1 MKVMKFAHLTDEQA
15 SALQVLHKSGKSHRE
30 RQRAQAVLL
39 SARGMSLDQ
48 LAFVFECDRDTVSNW
63 LNDWQSGGVT
73 ALSDAAKSGRPPSL
87 DATAQSV
94 VLQVVSSA
102 TPNFKG
108 VLQDELKKGA

>member
-1 MKVMKFAHLTDEQA
+1 MKFVQLTDEQA
-15 SALQVLHKSGKSHRE
+15 SALRVLHKSGKSHRE

-39 SARGMSLDQ
+39 SARGMSLEQ

-73 ALSDAAKSGRPPSL
+73 ALFDAARSGRPPSL
-87 DATAQSV
+87 DAAAQSV
-94 VLQVVSSA
+94 VLQAVASP

-108 VLQDELKKGA
+108 VVVGELKKGA